1 MLSYGHLN
9 GPGFYS
15 TIDRRYIFESY
26 VGSSPRLCITS
37 CVISLMKILMTI
49 IKIEGWSLFIFA
61 CYLSI
66 QTIPWTLD
74 ILWIPKVTRN
84 VEYEPVLQRRLKMD
98 RRRRFFGFWKWTED
112 EHKES
117 SLIQIFFGDC
127 KFFEYLRRCEYFQ
140 RKMEYSYKRQLEQ
153 ILSAEELYIF
163 WEKLNFKVLNF

>member
-1 MLSYGHLN
+1 MFYLHSYLVCERVEFVYHSLLFIIIVVGLSYYFIVRSEN
-9 GPGFYS
+9 VQSYTCIC
-15 TIDRRYIFESY
+15 TIELGMS
-26 VGSSPRLCITS
+26 
-37 CVISLMKILMTI
+37 
-49 IKIEGWSLFIFA
+49 
-61 CYLSI
+61 
-66 QTIPWTLD
+66 
-74 ILWIPKVTRN
+74 
-84 VEYEPVLQRRLKMD
+84 VLQRRLKMD
-98 RRRRFFGFWKWTED
+98 QRQIWRFFGFWKWTKD